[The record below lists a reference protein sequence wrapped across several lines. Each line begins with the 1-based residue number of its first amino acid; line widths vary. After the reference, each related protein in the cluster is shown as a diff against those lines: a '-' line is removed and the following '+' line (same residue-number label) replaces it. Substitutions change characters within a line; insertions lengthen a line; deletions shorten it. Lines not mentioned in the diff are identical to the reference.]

1 MGVIDLDAR
10 VKKLEAEGEAGGA
23 VVDQLE
29 AAVTALEEATGY
41 STTEHV
47 VGTWIDDS
55 PVYEKTVVLENVNYA
70 TANTNYTV
78 MEIPDLA
85 VPVSLSALFSNS
97 AKTVYHM
104 SPYVATDEMAKK
116 SFFDFDSTNSLIF
129 FTSQDTWGSTNMIVT
144 ARYTKASTPTT

>member
-29 AAVTALEEATGY
+29 AAVTSLEEAAGY
-41 STTEHV
+41 STTEHI

-55 PVYEKTVVLENVNYA
+55 NIYEKTVVLENVNYA

-78 MEIPDLA
+78 MEIPNLG
-85 VPVSLSALFSNS
+85 VPVSLTALFSNS
-97 AKTVYHM
+97 AKTIYHM
-104 SPYVATDEMAKK
+104 APYVATDETAKK
-116 SFFDFDSTNSLIF
+116 SFFDFDITNSLIF